1 MICSD
6 GVYHYCN
13 SSTKSVSARRRRIFF
28 LHFQNVLARFPFAK
42 TREPMHKVQQC
53 GGTFRYFCG
62 PVWVKNKPI
71 SVPAI
76 VKPFCTALEKGIS
89 NIEKKS

>member
-1 MICSD
+1 M
-6 GVYHYCN
+6 GVGTVVGFVFYGCGLGGV
-13 SSTKSVSARRRRIFF
+13 SRVFESVGLLPCA
-28 LHFQNVLARFPFAK
+28 VLC
-42 TREPMHKVQQC
+42 EPMHKVQQC
-53 GGTFRYFCG
+53 GGTNRDFCG

-89 NIEKKS
+89 NIEKNS

>member
-1 MICSD
+1 MK
-6 GVYHYCN
+6 VH
-13 SSTKSVSARRRRIFF
+13 
-28 LHFQNVLARFPFAK
+28 
-42 TREPMHKVQQC
+42 EPMHKVQQC
-53 GGTFRYFCG
+53 GGTFRDFCG

-89 NIEKKS
+89 NIEKNPWNYIFTSYASPSGGLSQPEGQNRL